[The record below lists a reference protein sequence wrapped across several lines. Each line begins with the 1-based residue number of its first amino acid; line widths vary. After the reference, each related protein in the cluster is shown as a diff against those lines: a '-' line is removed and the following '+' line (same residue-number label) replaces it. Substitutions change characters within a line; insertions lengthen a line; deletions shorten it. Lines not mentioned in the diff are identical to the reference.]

1 MKYLFL
7 IWSNLWRKRLRTWFT
22 LFSIAVAFILF
33 GFLAAIQLAFSQGVE
48 VAGAD
53 RLVSRHKVSI
63 IQTLPESYGDRILR
77 IPGVDGIVHGT
88 WFGGIYQDPKNF
100 FPNMAMV
107 PDKFFDI
114 YPEYKLDK
122 ASKERWLKTRSG
134 AIVGSLTAKRFG
146 FKVGDIVPLNATIYP
161 KSDGSMLWEFE
172 ICGIYEGEKKGVD
185 TSQFFFRY
193 DYLDESLPEN
203 QRGQVGWYVLRVKD
217 PDQAGQVAQAI
228 DREFA
233 NSYAETKTETEGAFV
248 TAFAKQ
254 AGDIGAIMRFVLIC
268 VFFTILLVAGN
279 TMSQSVRE
287 RTAELA
293 VLKAMGFAHS
303 TVLGLVFAEAF
314 ALCIVGGGVG
324 LGLAYLMVGSM
335 DVGSFFPVFYIPT
348 RDLVLGIVCMVAMG
362 LLTGVLPALQAMNLR
377 IADGLRR

>member
-1 MKYLFL
+1 MKYFHL

-22 LFSIAVAFILF
+22 LFSITVAFILF
-33 GFLAAIQLAFSQGVE
+33 GLLAAIKLAFSQGVE

-53 RLVSRHKVSI
+53 RLITRHKVSI

-77 IPGVDGIVHGT
+77 LKGVDALVHGT

-100 FPNMAMV
+100 FPQMAMV
-107 PDKFFDI
+107 PETFFDI

-122 ASKERWLKTRSG
+122 AAKERWTRTRTG

-161 KSDGSMLWEFE
+161 KSDGSMRWEFE
-172 ICGIYEGEKKGVD
+172 ICGIYEAGKKGVD
-185 TSQFFFRY
+185 TSQFFFRH
-193 DYLDESLPEN
+193 DYLDESIPEN
-203 QRGQVGWYVLRVKD
+203 RRGQVGWYVLRVKD
-217 PDQAGQVAQAI
+217 PSQAGEVAKAI

-254 AGDIGAIMRFVLIC
+254 AGDIGAILRFVLVC

-279 TMSQSVRE
+279 TMNQSVRE

-293 VLKAMGFAHS
+293 VLKALGYSHT

-314 ALCIVGGGVG
+314 ALCIVGGGLG
-324 LGLAYLMVGSM
+324 LGLAYVMVGNM
-335 DVGSFFPVFYIPT
+335 DVAQFFPVFYIPN
-348 RDLVLGIVCMVAMG
+348 RDLLTGVGFMVGMG